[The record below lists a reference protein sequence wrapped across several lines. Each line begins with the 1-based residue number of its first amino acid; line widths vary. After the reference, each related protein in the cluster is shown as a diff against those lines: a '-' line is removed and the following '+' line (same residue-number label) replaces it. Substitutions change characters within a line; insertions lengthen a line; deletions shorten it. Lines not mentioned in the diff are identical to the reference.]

1 MVYGYI
7 YRKIVSNMKKIK
19 YFKLSEFINSAT
31 AKRQQIDNTP
41 SFEIVDNLNRLA
53 DYLDTIREKYGK
65 PIFISS
71 GFRCPLLNQAVG
83 GVVNSQHLKGLAADL
98 VCADMEKLLSIIRET
113 KGFDQLI
120 TEHKKGCKSYWIHI
134 SVAPVF
140 GKPRNQVIINLEK
153 K

>member
-1 MVYGYI
+1 
-7 YRKIVSNMKKIK
+7 MKKIK

-31 AKRQQIDNTP
+31 AKRLGINNMP
-41 SFEIVDNLNRLA
+41 SFEVVDNLNRLA
-53 DYLDTIREKYGK
+53 AYLDGIREKFGK
-65 PIFISS
+65 PILINS
-71 GFRCPLLNQAVG
+71 GYRCPMLNKAVRG
-83 GVVNSQHLKGLAADL
+83 AVRSQHLKGLAADL
-98 VCADMEKLLSIIRET
+98 VCSDMEKLLSIIRET

-120 TEHKKGCKSYWIHI
+120 TEHNKGSKSYWIHV

>member
-1 MVYGYI
+1 
-7 YRKIVSNMKKIK
+7 MKKIK

-31 AKRQQIDNTP
+31 ANRLGIDNIP
-41 SFEIVDNLNRLA
+41 SFEVVDNLNRLA
-53 DYLDTIREKYGK
+53 DYLDSIRTKFGK
-65 PIFISS
+65 PILISS
-71 GFRCPLLNQAVG
+71 GYRCPMLNKAVG

-98 VCADMEKLLSIIRET
+98 VCSDMETLLSIIRET
-113 KGFDQLI
+113 KGFDQVI
-120 TEHKKGCKSYWIHI
+120 TEHNKGSKSYWIHV

>member
-1 MVYGYI
+1 
-7 YRKIVSNMKKIK
+7 MKKIK

-31 AKRQQIDNTP
+31 ANRLGIDNIP
-41 SFEIVDNLNRLA
+41 SFEVVDNLNRLA
-53 DYLDTIREKYGK
+53 DYLDSIRAKFGK
-65 PIFISS
+65 PILISS
-71 GFRCPLLNQAVG
+71 GYRCPMLNKAVG

-98 VCADMEKLLSIIRET
+98 VCSDMEKLLSIIRET
-113 KGFDQLI
+113 KGFDQVI
-120 TEHKKGCKSYWIHI
+120 TEHNKGSKSYWIHV